1 MSLSIKNQSNDL
13 LHKLMDWFLY
23 DKDLHH
29 ERVNVIHIYGQQ
41 DVISKWMKKTS
52 FSKTYYQERTADM
65 FRRTASKILSI
76 IKTRLSRTSQSR
88 ISLSIVSHWFSLL
101 SRLECV
107 SNSQIKCVME
117 THNINRSSI

>member
-1 MSLSIKNQSNDL
+1 MSLSYKNQSNDL
-13 LHKLMDWFLY
+13 LRKSMDWFLY

-29 ERVNVIHIYGQQ
+29 ERVNVIRIYGQQ
-41 DVISKWMKKTS
+41 DVISKWMENPS

-88 ISLSIVSHWFSLL
+88 KFVSRVHPRFL
-101 SRLECV
+101 
-107 SNSQIKCVME
+107 IKLVFFVYCFTLV
-117 THNINRSSI
+117 